1 MLRGDGVVEFQAA
14 AYWRGAIMAKVKRNV
29 YRVMPLT
36 ERHKLIGWKVTGP
49 GGYTASFFHNTGL
62 YKHDAIV
69 LAVSLAEE
77 NQPSQVL
84 ISARS
89 RKTGK
94 YRVKEERSYG
104 ANSRAK
110 G

>member
-1 MLRGDGVVEFQAA
+1 
-14 AYWRGAIMAKVKRNV
+14 MAKITRSV
-29 YRVMPLT
+29 YRVTPIV
-36 ERHKLIGWKVTGP
+36 ERRKLIGWKVTGP

-69 LAVSLAEE
+69 LAVGLAEE

-84 ISARS
+84 ISAKS

-94 YRVKEERSYG
+94 YRIKEERSYG
-104 ANSRAK
+104 VNSRAK